1 MTTST
6 TMTSGMISSTFLTA
20 IQTQKV
26 NLENAMMQ
34 VKGQNATTAVSGGTA
49 SALITFMQGYITF
62 LQSNSQFTS
71 LSALSAVSSVTSSSS
86 YAVIGGALQQVISS
100 IYQLEGQEMSR
111 LVKTEPSY
119 AYQGASQIYQAAF
132 QANTFN
138 AANNTPQGWCLSSTY
153 SLTGP
158 NAANGTQFYGL
169 YKLQSV
175 YAAAS
180 EIYTY
185 LKAFVTEYSL
195 TSKIDSLYLA
205 MQNYPDGFGGGA
217 SGPAAVTALLN
228 GELECV
234 NWLSSFASSNA
245 TNAVSTANVLGGPAT
260 SPNML
265 LIGGG
270 VLAAGA
276 LAWFLLSK
284 GAKSSPV
291 VAPYANVK

>member
-1 MTTST
+1 
-6 TMTSGMISSTFLTA
+6 MTSGMISSTFLTG

-26 NLENAMMQ
+26 NLETAMMQ
-34 VKGQNATTAVSGGTA
+34 VKSATTVSGITA
-49 SALITFMQGYITF
+49 PALITFMQGYITF

-71 LSALSAVSSVTSSSS
+71 LSALSAVSSVTSNSS
-86 YAVIGGALQQVISS
+86 YAAIGGALQQVIMS

-111 LVKTEPSY
+111 LVKADPSY

-138 AANNTPQGWCLSSTY
+138 AANNTGAAPGWCLTSTS
-153 SLTGP
+153 SLTSP
-158 NAANGTQFYGL
+158 TAPNGTQFYGL

-217 SGPAAVTALLN
+217 SGPTAVTALLN
-228 GELECV
+228 GELDCV

-245 TNAVSTANVLGGPAT
+245 SNAVSTANVLGGPAT

>member
-1 MTTST
+1 
-6 TMTSGMISSTFLTA
+6 
-20 IQTQKV
+20 
-26 NLENAMMQ
+26 
-34 VKGQNATTAVSGGTA
+34 
-49 SALITFMQGYITF
+49 MQGYISF

-71 LSALSAVSSVTSSSS
+71 LSTLPAVSSVTSSSS

-100 IYQLEGQEMSR
+100 IYQLEGQEMAR
-111 LVKTEPSY
+111 LVRADAAY

-138 AANNTPQGWCLSSTY
+138 ASNNTPQGWCLSSTS
-153 SLTGP
+153 SLTSYTP
-158 NAANGTQFYGL
+158 ANGTQFYGL

-180 EIYTY
+180 EMYTY

-195 TSKIDSLYLA
+195 TSKIDSLYIA

-217 SGPAAVTALLN
+217 NGPAAVTALLN

-234 NWLSSFASSNA
+234 NWLSSFASGNA
-245 TNAVSTANVLGGPAT
+245 SNAVSTANVLGGPST

-276 LAWFLLSK
+276 LAWFLLGR
-284 GAKSSPV
+284 GANHSPV
-291 VAPYANVK
+291 VAPSANVR